1 MKAVTNCAIL
11 AMALVGASASIGHT
25 QGFPN
30 RPVRIIVPF
39 TPGGGS
45 DSLTRIV
52 ADKLRESFVQPF
64 VIENKPG
71 ADAGIGLGFV
81 AKSPPDGY
89 TLALATTSL
98 SIHQALGDRSF
109 DAFRDFATVGLIG
122 TSPTILAGSAALPVK
137 SIEQLIA
144 YARSNPRTITY
155 ASCGSGSPQ
164 HLAGELLNQMAG
176 VNLVHVPYKGC
187 SEAIPPV
194 LSGEVNM
201 LMNTFGNVA
210 PYIKAGRIQAYA
222 TTGARRSKFAPDVPT
237 IAESGI
243 AGYDLDNWYGW
254 VAPVGTPQ
262 SVISRLNTEINKVLL
277 RSDVREKFEA
287 MKYEVRGGT
296 PEEFSAVIR
305 ADVERFGGIVKT
317 IGVKA
322 D

>member
-1 MKAVTNCAIL
+1 MKSVMKCAIMALAL
-11 AMALVGASASIGHT
+11 AMATASIGHA
-25 QGFPN
+25 QGFPS
-30 RPVRIIVPF
+30 RPVRVIVPF

-52 ADKLRESFVQPF
+52 ADKLRESFAQSF
-64 VIENKPG
+64 VVENKPG

-109 DAFRDFATVGLIG
+109 DAFRDFATVSLLG
-122 TSPTILAGSAALPVK
+122 TSPTILAGSASFPVK

-144 YARSNPRTITY
+144 YARANPGRVTY

-164 HLAGELLNQMAG
+164 HLAGELLNQTAR
-176 VNLVHVPYKGC
+176 VKLVHVPYKGC

-194 LSGEVNM
+194 LSGEVNV
-201 LMNTFGNVA
+201 LMNTVGNVA
-210 PYIKAGRIQAYA
+210 PHIKAGRIHAYA
-222 TTGARRSKFAPDVPT
+222 TTGARRSKFALDVPT

-254 VAPVGTPQ
+254 VAPAGTPQ
-262 SVISRLNTEINKVLL
+262 PVISRLNAEINKALL
-277 RSDVREKFEA
+277 RGDVREKFEA
-287 MKYEVRGGT
+287 MKYEPRGGT
-296 PEEFSAVIR
+296 PEEFSALIR
-305 ADVERFGGIVKT
+305 ADVERFGAILQT
-317 IGVKA
+317 IRMNA